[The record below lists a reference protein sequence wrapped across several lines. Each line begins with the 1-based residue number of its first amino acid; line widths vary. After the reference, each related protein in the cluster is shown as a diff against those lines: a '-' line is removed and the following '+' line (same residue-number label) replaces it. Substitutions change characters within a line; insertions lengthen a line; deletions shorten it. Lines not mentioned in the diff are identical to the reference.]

1 MKLGIMQPYFFP
13 YIGYFQLMNYVDK
26 YVIYDDVNFINKGWI
41 NRNRMLLNGTDF
53 RFNLLLLG
61 ASQNKL
67 INEISVDNNQTK
79 LLKTIETAYKKACY
93 FQDVFPIIESII
105 NCKDKNLAQYIGN
118 SIMQISKYL
127 QMNTEFIYSSGIEK
141 NNSLKAQAKIIHI
154 CSLLGA
160 TEYVNSIG
168 ATELYDKDTFKQN
181 EIELFFLKTDT
192 IQYKQFKNE
201 FVPNLSI
208 LDVLMFNSVE
218 EVKGMLNKFK
228 LI

>member
-1 MKLGIMQPYFFP
+1 MKLGIMQPYFLP

-41 NRNRMLLNGTDF
+41 NRNKILLNGTDF

-67 INEISVDNNQTK
+67 INEISVDDNQTK
-79 LLKTIETAYKKACY
+79 LLKTIEIAYKKTYY
-93 FQDVFPIIESII
+93 FQDVFPIIESIV
-105 NCKDKNLAQYIGN
+105 NYKDNNLAQYIGN
-118 SIMQISKYL
+118 SIEQISKYL
-127 QMNTEFIYSSGIEK
+127 QMNTEFIYSSNIEK

-168 ATELYDKDTFKQN
+168 AKDLYDKYIFKQN
-181 EIELFFLKTDT
+181 GIELFFLKTGT

-218 EVKGMLNKFK
+218 EVRGILNKFE
-228 LI
+228 LV